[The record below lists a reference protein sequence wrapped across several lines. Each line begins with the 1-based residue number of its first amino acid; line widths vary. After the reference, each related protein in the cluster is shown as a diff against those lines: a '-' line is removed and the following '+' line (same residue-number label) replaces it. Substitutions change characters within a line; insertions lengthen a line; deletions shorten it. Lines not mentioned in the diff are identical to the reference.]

1 MNSSKNIKVSDPKK
15 TIIKLEKKNKK
26 NKNSK
31 NNNKD
36 NKDNK
41 DKNNKNNK
49 NKKDKNKDPS
59 KSKIIPKSHKKKNNK
74 KVVKPF
80 KVSFSLKKNKVKKYY
95 NPDFR
100 NEDEYQQN
108 NQNEST
114 NKEFKIEELPEFDD
128 LELFN

>member
-26 NKNSK
+26 NK
-31 NNNKD
+31 NNKD

-59 KSKIIPKSHKKKNNK
+59 KSKIIPKSYKKKK
-74 KVVKPF
+74 
-80 KVSFSLKKNKVKKYY
+80 
-95 NPDFR
+95 
-100 NEDEYQQN
+100 
-108 NQNEST
+108 
-114 NKEFKIEELPEFDD
+114 
-128 LELFN
+128 